1 MREIALEKIKAIELE
16 ILKQVHA
23 ICEKNGF
30 RYTICGGTLLGAI
43 RHKGFIPWDDDI
55 DIIMPKEDY
64 DSFIEYCKKE
74 DTPFDLLCYE
84 TNNKYGYLFAKAM
97 AKNTIIVEEN
107 SNRSNIGMG
116 VHIDIFP
123 AYGLGNS
130 HKEALSAFTATRFYR
145 ELLVAANWK
154 KYFKSQT
161 HSICYEPIRFS
172 FFVLSRLISS
182 KSLIN
187 IINKKYKNNFF
198 DNYKF
203 VGAISG
209 SYREK
214 EIMSKEFF
222 DEYITLSFENCEFKA
237 IKGWDKYLTKIY
249 GDYMKLPPKNKQ
261 VSHHTFKAYYKD

>member
-1 MREIALEKIKAIELE
+1 MKY
-16 ILKQVHA
+16 
-23 ICEKNGF
+23 GF
-30 RYTICGGTLLGAI
+30 IGCGNMGGAI
-43 RHKGFIPWDDDI
+43 
-55 DIIMPKEDY
+55 
-64 DSFIEYCKKE
+64 
-74 DTPFDLLCYE
+74 
-84 TNNKYGYLFAKAM
+84 AKALSQKTKEIM
-97 AKNTIIVEEN
+97 ITDRSGKAKVLAEELFCTYTDPITVAA
-107 SNRSNIGMG
+107 SCER
-116 VHIDIFP
+116 IFLAVKP
-123 AYGLGNS
+123 QFMD
-130 HKEALSAFTATRFYR
+130 EALKTFTSTKVYR

-154 KYFKSQT
+154 RFFKSKT
-161 HSICYEPIRFS
+161 RSIWYEPIRFS